1 LSKSKKKD
9 NAKGASASGS
19 ETKASQASASS
30 DDPLDLSQL
39 EDGIAAAV
47 SRLKDDLS
55 KLRVGGRL
63 NPETIEGLRVQL
75 GKDTKDI
82 AKLGELAQVVPKGG
96 RMVTLLVAEESVRL
110 LRSPSGRLSFASCEF
125 DRDIELYFDV
135 L

>member
-9 NAKGASASGS
+9 SAKSASTSGS
-19 ETKASQASASS
+19 ETKASQVSALS

-75 GKDTKDI
+75 GKDTKDT

-96 RMVTLLVAEESVRL
+96 RMVTVLIAEESVRL
-110 LRSPSGRLSFASCEF
+110 LGRPSRKLPFASCEF
-125 DRDIELYFDV
+125 DNDIELYFDA